1 MRRRSTQNRT
11 PFELQPRRQ
20 QKVAYIDVKN
30 RIRRAASVLGGKFVT
45 HDYMNGKNG
54 WLDVCFL
61 GRKAPVF
68 YNLTI
73 DTTTYAYK
81 EAVWHRSWELSH
93 ELAPDRE
100 PFLGRAVKN
109 PKTGMYEVPP
119 REPLRYPELDGMTR
133 FEWVESQQRLIA
145 DSGEIQ
151 VYEEWTLH
159 RDYACGIGLHATIDV
174 PYLTIETVNGF
185 VDRFLALESDY
196 RDPVPRSYRH
206 DEIAHWG
213 LETNAVIEP
222 WDWAAAEEQARLGAP
237 PATDPDRLGRPLRA
251 EAE

>member
-1 MRRRSTQNRT
+1 MRSRSTQNRT

-20 QKVAYIDVKN
+20 QKAAYIDVKN
-30 RIRRAASVLGGKFVT
+30 RIRRAASILGGKFVT
-45 HDYMNGKNG
+45 HDYLHGKNG
-54 WLDVCFL
+54 WLDACFL

-73 DTTTYAYK
+73 ETTTYAYK
-81 EAVWHRSWELSH
+81 EAVWHRSWDLSH

-100 PFLGRAVKN
+100 PQFFERAVRD
-109 PKTGMYEVPP
+109 PETGLYEVLP

-133 FEWVESQQRLIA
+133 FEWVEVQQKAIA

-151 VYEEWTLH
+151 VFEEWTLH

-174 PYLTIETVNGF
+174 PYLTIETVNRL

-196 RDPVPRSYRH
+196 RDLVPRSYRY
-206 DEIAHWG
+206 DEIPHWG

-222 WDWAAAEEQARLGAP
+222 WDWAAAEAQARLG
-237 PATDPDRLGRPLRA
+237 TSN
-251 EAE
+251 E